1 MELQQRAGSKG
12 AILYRCAMCYVRG
25 VGQDEVRV
33 LAVFPN
39 LAYSFVNY
47 CSLVV
52 CVCFVFL
59 KCFVALNSLA
69 KITKLL
75 VGHVTKRD

>member
-1 MELQQRAGSKG
+1 MQ
-12 AILYRCAMCYVRG
+12 CVTYV

-59 KCFVALNSLA
+59 KCFVALNLLA
-69 KITKLL
+69 KITNYLL
-75 VGHVTKRD
+75 DM